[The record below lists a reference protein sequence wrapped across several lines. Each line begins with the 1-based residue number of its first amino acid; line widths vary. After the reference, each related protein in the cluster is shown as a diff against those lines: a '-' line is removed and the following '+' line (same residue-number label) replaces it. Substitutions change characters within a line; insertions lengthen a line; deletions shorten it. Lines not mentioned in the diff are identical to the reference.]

1 MKKLEDIS
9 VTFIWG
15 GKQITAYADVN
26 YKTHRVDLGPEG
38 HRENV
43 FCDVP
48 YDMSLSQVCIYDAD
62 KQIEDAEEDLA
73 EFAEQLLM
81 EEADEILCEK
91 A

>member
-48 YDMSLSQVCIYDAD
+48 YDMSLSRVCIYDAD

>member
-15 GKQITAYADVN
+15 GKQIIAYADVN

-48 YDMSLSQVCIYDAD
+48 YDMSLSRVSVCHGDQELI
-62 KQIEDAEEDLA
+62 DAEEDLA

-81 EEADEILCEK
+81 EEADEILCET

>member
-15 GKQITAYADVN
+15 GKQIIAYADVN

-48 YDMSLSQVCIYDAD
+48 YDMSLSRVCIYDAD

>member
-15 GKQITAYADVN
+15 GKQIIAYADVN

-48 YDMSLSQVCIYDAD
+48 YDMNLSRVCIYDAD